1 MSGKIKKIN
10 HNKLVRDR
18 IPNIIIGHG
27 LSFKARKL
35 DNVEFENE
43 LANKLIEESKEVA
56 NKVQWLNHKCE
67 QEPVSNEELD
77 LDMKEITE
85 ELADVLEVY
94 VNLVKSLKLTTED
107 IEKAANKKRYERG
120 GFEDKIFLEWVEDA
134 NEAFKKGTLQ
144 G

>member
-1 MSGKIKKIN
+1 MKKVT

-35 DNVEFENE
+35 DDVEFENE

-56 NKVQWLNHKCE
+56 NKVQWLNHKCK
-67 QEPVSNEELD
+67 QEPVSDGELD
-77 LDMKEITE
+77 ADMKDITE

-94 VNLVKSLKLTTED
+94 INLVKSLKLTTED
-107 IEKAANKKRYERG
+107 IEKAANEKRARRG
-120 GFEDKIFLEWVEDA
+120 SFEDKIYLEWVEDA
-134 NEAFKKGTLQ
+134 NEANKKGKLI
-144 G
+144 